1 VPLGAGM
8 VFRTSGT
15 PILAGVRS
23 PRRGRKPAHWTRI
36 DRDYETLR
44 IGMEGLFHD
53 LGITPTAAAAA

>member
-1 VPLGAGM
+1 M

-23 PRRGRKPAHWTRI
+23 PGRGRKPAHWTRI

-44 IGMEGLFHD
+44 TALQSLFND
-53 LGITPTAAAAA
+53 LGITASTAAAA